1 MYTNKKSSKNHI
13 HLLSKTTIALLVTA
27 TAAAVYFLTPTST
40 SLEEKIA
47 KAQSPEVSLAY
58 LNELEKV
65 HPNDPMLPY
74 LRAKI
79 YYDKGNYNEVMELLA
94 PQIKE
99 DPKKRSAD
107 TYILYIKTK
116 IALAG
121 SINNQSE
128 EATLNEVRA
137 EIKAFHVKD
146 LNDEQLRELSD
157 IALSMGM
164 PDTAYEYLYKV
175 KRIDSK
181 TRKRLYNLALQAGN
195 FKAATDYMYTEYMQ
209 DESLEKADE
218 LFALYLQSANASL
231 YKEFLEKYD
240 GTFKENPV
248 FIKKEI
254 ETANRLGLYDD
265 AEKLLIKLCSLE
277 RNEDNLKQL
286 AKVMIN
292 KGNLKD
298 AALIYDELFKNNQK
312 KEYLDSLHEIYTWMG
327 DIEGCQKISLQMLDY
342 DATAD
347 DAKKGI
353 SESRALADLI
363 NISVFYDYMYEKS
376 MIDNSDIDDFVDTQE
391 KTYGTPKT
399 LEKLNNLA
407 QKNTKNAK
415 LYSHILRLNAY
426 LNDYE
431 NTIKSYNKLSKL
443 RALKT
448 NEAKY
453 AANAFIMSG
462 DDDSAL
468 RALINAEDWLNQAD
482 DDYLNE
488 VASLAWSCSDRELS
502 AKVQTMLMEKDSEN
516 VNSYYLV
523 KSIDKISKDNAD
535 KLLKLYL
542 KNKDE
547 VLLYELLNYGSTE
560 DEAFLKKT
568 LDSIKKFDVYN
579 SIGILPYRAALLVK
593 EKKYSQ
599 AKVLY
604 EKMLSIN
611 PSSIEAIDGLCNVAL
626 ACNNTQEAKRLYKKY
641 KHLFAANPQTY
652 SLAANLADTVGLKK
666 DALTWYKLALTTNSD
681 NDTVTLIAIA
691 SLLDET
697 GDSTRAYKIRKYL
710 AKKKIQELL
719 ALDDSKLTFSS
730 LVHSF
735 TSPVAAKKI
744 LKAQMKQK
752 EVPKNVA
759 SAYVSDL
766 LNENHVLAAQYI
778 RANKTISAMS
788 KTDYEEL
795 LYALKTKDLKK
806 IEYYVE
812 KGSGIEDPLRYDG
825 MKELG
830 HNLDAYNFAKK
841 RITKNS
847 KQTDAALRSLAASDK
862 AQQNHSLQAL
872 YTTVARWGLK
882 KSELNYHGPYGYGE
896 YMLSAVYQKSKTPS
910 GFTRK
915 SIESEKRLIA
925 SISFDKK
932 DFSLGISADLAD
944 GAGKQRNG
952 ILVSAMYRFFERYSI
967 EAKGGINQHSAVSH
981 AMSVLGKDNYAGLEL
996 TMTPYGR
1003 ETFIISGTTHSYKT
1017 RFNESLGSGFDIEAT
1032 VISPIFL
1039 NDPFVNLYL
1048 SGVYQ
1053 KNTLKDN
1060 PLYKTNVYNGPTIE
1074 ITDELTGDFNYV
1086 YNTIT
1091 SESFISRRYK
1101 RLALGTNIGHGTVQ
1115 VPGHNMPSFRY
1126 MIDFSTGYNFTEKK
1140 IDASVQFG
1148 AGTNVFNANDELS
1161 VKTGFQTADRQGD
1174 RAFSVSVGYY
1184 MEF

>member
-79 YYDKGNYNEVMELLA
+79 YYDKGNYNEVMEILS

-99 DPKKRSAD
+99 DPNKRSAD

-415 LYSHILRLNAY
+415 
-426 LNDYE
+426 
-431 NTIKSYNKLSKL
+431 
-443 RALKT
+443 
-448 NEAKY
+448 
-453 AANAFIMSG
+453 
-462 DDDSAL
+462 
-468 RALINAEDWLNQAD
+468 
-482 DDYLNE
+482 
-488 VASLAWSCSDRELS
+488 V
-502 AKVQTMLMEKDSEN
+502 
-516 VNSYYLV
+516 
-523 KSIDKISKDNAD
+523 
-535 KLLKLYL
+535 
-542 KNKDE
+542 
-547 VLLYELLNYGSTE
+547 
-560 DEAFLKKT
+560 
-568 LDSIKKFDVYN
+568 
-579 SIGILPYRAALLVK
+579 
-593 EKKYSQ
+593 
-599 AKVLY
+599 
-604 EKMLSIN
+604 
-611 PSSIEAIDGLCNVAL
+611 
-626 ACNNTQEAKRLYKKY
+626 
-641 KHLFAANPQTY
+641 
-652 SLAANLADTVGLKK
+652 
-666 DALTWYKLALTTNSD
+666 
-681 NDTVTLIAIA
+681 
-691 SLLDET
+691 
-697 GDSTRAYKIRKYL
+697 
-710 AKKKIQELL
+710 
-719 ALDDSKLTFSS
+719 
-730 LVHSF
+730 
-735 TSPVAAKKI
+735 
-744 LKAQMKQK
+744 
-752 EVPKNVA
+752 
-759 SAYVSDL
+759 
-766 LNENHVLAAQYI
+766 
-778 RANKTISAMS
+778 
-788 KTDYEEL
+788 
-795 LYALKTKDLKK
+795 
-806 IEYYVE
+806 
-812 KGSGIEDPLRYDG
+812 
-825 MKELG
+825 
-830 HNLDAYNFAKK
+830 
-841 RITKNS
+841 
-847 KQTDAALRSLAASDK
+847 
-862 AQQNHSLQAL
+862 
-872 YTTVARWGLK
+872 
-882 KSELNYHGPYGYGE
+882 
-896 YMLSAVYQKSKTPS
+896 
-910 GFTRK
+910 
-915 SIESEKRLIA
+915 
-925 SISFDKK
+925 
-932 DFSLGISADLAD
+932 
-944 GAGKQRNG
+944 
-952 ILVSAMYRFFERYSI
+952 
-967 EAKGGINQHSAVSH
+967 
-981 AMSVLGKDNYAGLEL
+981 
-996 TMTPYGR
+996 
-1003 ETFIISGTTHSYKT
+1003 
-1017 RFNESLGSGFDIEAT
+1017 
-1032 VISPIFL
+1032 
-1039 NDPFVNLYL
+1039 
-1048 SGVYQ
+1048 
-1053 KNTLKDN
+1053 
-1060 PLYKTNVYNGPTIE
+1060 
-1074 ITDELTGDFNYV
+1074 
-1086 YNTIT
+1086 
-1091 SESFISRRYK
+1091 
-1101 RLALGTNIGHGTVQ
+1101 
-1115 VPGHNMPSFRY
+1115 
-1126 MIDFSTGYNFTEKK
+1126 
-1140 IDASVQFG
+1140 
-1148 AGTNVFNANDELS
+1148 
-1161 VKTGFQTADRQGD
+1161 
-1174 RAFSVSVGYY
+1174 
-1184 MEF
+1184 